1 MIILDYG
8 ERKWPKI
15 VLKKLK
21 WLEGNLFLFLFF
33 YHNFIVNLFRGAFGV
48 VKLVVEKETGQLYAM
63 KVIRKADMIKKKQ
76 EGNLTKKQ
84 EQ

>member
-1 MIILDYG
+1 M
-8 ERKWPKI
+8 
-15 VLKKLK
+15 
-21 WLEGNLFLFLFF
+21 
-33 YHNFIVNLFRGAFGV
+33 NLFRGAFGV